1 MFSFNNYCPRCEIQL
16 SYTNSKFGRILKCK
30 NCLGSFYQR
39 SHIFQKNNSKLIALI
54 HSNLEEIHNPLNIKC
69 PKCAINMVQ
78 IIYPYKAESTVLDV
92 CPTCKGIWFDE
103 KETKVLK
110 VQPITDTSLKEKVK
124 ISKQFTKIPRDIHHR
139 DLENIIDEIRN
150 NGKKIEKNSHNKFFS
165 KSSNK
170 FTLDIYSLFI
180 IHLSIIMLG
189 LNLYLD
195 MNLQKQVMGIMVSF
209 VASIIVRFIF
219 QRIKDII
226 P

>member
-16 SYTNSKFGRILKCK
+16 TYTNSKFGRILKCK

-39 SHIFQKNNSKLIALI
+39 SHIFQKNNSKLIGLI
-54 HSNLEEIHNPLNIKC
+54 HSNLDETRNQLNLKC
-69 PKCAINMVQ
+69 PKCKINLVQ
-78 IIYPYKAESTVLDV
+78 IIYPYQGESTVLDV

-103 KETKVLK
+103 KETKVLNE
-110 VQPITDTSLKEKVK
+110 QGISDSSTREKVK
-124 ISKQFTKIPRDIHHR
+124 ISKQYTKIPREIHDR
-139 DLENIIDEIRN
+139 DLENIIDEIKN
-150 NGKKIEKNSHNKFFS
+150 NRKKTEKQTYNKITS
-165 KSSNK
+165 NTSNK
-170 FTLDIYSLFI
+170 STLDIYSLFI

-189 LNLYLD
+189 LNLYVD

-219 QRIKDII
+219 QKIKDII